1 MAEKK
6 YNLTE
11 IMAEYGD
18 NDFGFTAT
26 DEEEYNSVIAEKEET
41 VDEYKARLHEVEKII
56 LPFLTKLLK
65 TADQPI
71 IKSNKVVLPDPLL
84 PINPTLCPFLISKEI
99 LLIKKD
105 CLAP

>member
-1 MAEKK
+1 MAEQKF
-6 YNLTE
+6 NINE

-18 NDFGFTAT
+18 NDFGFTAI
-26 DEEEYNSVIAEKEET
+26 DEEEYNAVIAEKEET

-71 IKSNKVVLPDPLL
+71 IKWPNRAPQLEAQIQK
-84 PINPTLCPFLISKEI
+84 I
-99 LLIKKD
+99 LNLTRG
-105 CLAP
+105 

>member
-6 YNLTE
+6 FNINE

-18 NDFGFTAT
+18 NDFGFTAI
-26 DEEEYNSVIAEKEET
+26 DEEEYNAVIAEKEET
-41 VDEYKARLHEVEKII
+41 VDEYKTRLHEVEKII

-71 IKSNKVVLPDPLL
+71 IKWPNRGPLL
-84 PINPTLCPFLISKEI
+84 EAQIQKI
-99 LLIKKD
+99 LNLTRG
-105 CLAP
+105 